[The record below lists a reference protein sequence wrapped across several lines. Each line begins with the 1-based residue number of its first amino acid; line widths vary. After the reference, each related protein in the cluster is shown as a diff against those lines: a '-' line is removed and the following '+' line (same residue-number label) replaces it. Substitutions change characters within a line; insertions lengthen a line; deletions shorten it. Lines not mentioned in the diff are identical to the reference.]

1 MQKPRE
7 QIADAEALL
16 DITNSL
22 VTSVKATNGNGITV
36 VDFVNSLLRDFAKQ
50 SGLGSSSSSR
60 QGGRTLIDYKKI
72 GIEVSHVFRS
82 SPGCRTM

>member
-16 DITNSL
+16 DITNTL
-22 VTSVKATNGNGITV
+22 LTSVKATNGDGVTV
-36 VDFVNSLLRDFAKQ
+36 ANFVNCLLRGFAKQ
-50 SGLGSSSSSR
+50 SGLGSSSR
-60 QGGRTLIDYKKI
+60 QDGRNLIDWKKI

-82 SPGCRTM
+82 SPGCPNM